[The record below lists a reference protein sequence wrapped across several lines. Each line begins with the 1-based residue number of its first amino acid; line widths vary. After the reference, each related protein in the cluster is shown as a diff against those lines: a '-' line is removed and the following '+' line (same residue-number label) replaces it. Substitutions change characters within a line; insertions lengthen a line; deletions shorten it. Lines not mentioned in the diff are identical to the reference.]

1 MKTTV
6 LFMLASAFAVAAC
19 THDGK
24 DSEPEPEPDP
34 DALSVVDWA
43 NEMAVATEPD
53 TIQDKFAIVVDTE
66 DLHAFDG
73 VIEVAKQQAAAEAAA
88 GD

>member
-6 LFMLASAFAVAAC
+6 LFMLAGALAVAAC

-24 DSEPEPEPDP
+24 DPATDPEPNP

-43 NEMAVATEPD
+43 NEMAIATEPD
-53 TIQDKFAIVVDTE
+53 TIQDKFAIVVDTD

-73 VIEVAKQQAAAEAAA
+73 VIEIAKQQAAAEAAA